1 MSFKRK
7 LILNISSAF
16 FVCYFQGV
24 WKIQMERESHERGVQ
39 YFEVREYVLPKFEV
53 NINAPSFIAYNTE
66 RDQSVQ
72 KIQISICAK

>member
-1 MSFKRK
+1 
-7 LILNISSAF
+7 
-16 FVCYFQGV
+16 
-24 WKIQMERESHERGVQ
+24 MERESHERGVQ